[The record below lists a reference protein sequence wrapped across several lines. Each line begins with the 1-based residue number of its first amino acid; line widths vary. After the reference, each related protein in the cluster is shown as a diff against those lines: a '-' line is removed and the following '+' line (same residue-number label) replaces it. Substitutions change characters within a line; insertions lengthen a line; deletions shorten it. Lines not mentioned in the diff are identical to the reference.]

1 MLAMGQN
8 LAGVRLEDDQLVKLQ
23 GVNRQLQA
31 AIDALRAEL
40 ERQAAA
46 IAEAVQA
53 SEARWADEV
62 AQLRATIHSVR
73 DEMDTQVAEGH
84 AQIQAMRAAAEAEA
98 AHLQIGRAHV

>member
-1 MLAMGQN
+1 MGQN
-8 LAGVRLEDDQLVKLQ
+8 LADDESVKLQ

-31 AIDALRAEL
+31 TIDALRAEL

-46 IAEAVQA
+46 IADAVQA

-84 AQIQAMRAAAEAEA
+84 AQIQAK
-98 AHLQIGRAHV
+98 IGRAHV